1 MASYLLC
8 CFMQIST
15 KGLEREKKEGEDK
28 AEPFCPLS
36 YEQKAIEYTITVYFI
51 YALVH
56 IIPPPLP

>member
-1 MASYLLC
+1 
-8 CFMQIST
+8 MQIST
-15 KGLEREKKEGEDK
+15 KGLEREEKEGEDK

-36 YEQKAIEYTITVYFI
+36 YEQKATEYTVTVYFI